1 MAKLSKYIKNNITTT
16 EPGFMLDARVGELIG
31 QGGNIPTIT
40 ANSLAFFDN
49 FPNSGFYQN
58 IGALGGTYSAMFSA
72 PFLKQRVDTIDKVY
86 TRSIDVSIGPGA
98 IIPEFRLYGTSQL
111 SIPVPEAEEIKLI
124 LGHQTYTVNVS
135 TAENFKISA
144 DVTGCSV
151 VFPSLGSVSRSIT
164 FIIPTIS
171 LPITFNGVLIPAGN
185 TVFAIYTLGVWAID
199 STVVN
204 IPVIPNYSDISVQ
217 HKVNEDITLIEFSGG
232 KLLTTS
238 PTILGFLK
246 DDKVLLSKQ
255 NNLNEIGVYQITI
268 KTISYA
274 LLQPIS
280 LGINLNIIRVMGF
293 GSYQNQF
300 DGFDTSTISF
310 LRLVDKADYSGQNV
324 YENVGGVESTTKADV
339 ELSKRAGYSSY
350 AGYSNSAGADED
362 GNNIPATYATKEAL
376 DSSIR
381 PDTMLV
387 YEKATFI
394 SNDFG
399 DMPKSTFE
407 LSKLPISIAGII
419 GLYTYQRMQ
428 WDYAS
433 PQLLNG
439 KVLTINNDSMRD
451 GATNDLYV
459 KYFTQI
465 PNLALSAKENIGV
478 AAGLISEL
486 KDGVGTTGD
495 TLQKLYNL
503 ILGATEQQVVPNIAA
518 RDAFNIPRLPYSLF
532 VADDGDGKWA
542 VYQAITTGMAASFV
556 KISDPDLLNAVMS
569 SAQIKLAYESNPDT
583 NALTNALLTKLN
595 SLTALTSDQ
604 LKILNTIPLV
614 CSDETTDITAS
625 TTVRK
630 NRYVF
635 QTAQSFTNII
645 GELIVPAVG
654 GTFTVIVKKN
664 GVSIFS
670 TNLTFNGGA
679 NTTRTAT
686 TPAVLT
692 SNPISFAIGDN
703 VEVFVTGI
711 GSITAGQGLTIYLM

>member
-324 YENVGGVESTTKADV
+324 YENVGGVESTAKADV

-465 PNLALSAKENIGV
+465 PNIALSGKVDKVEGKGLSTNDFTTALLNKLNSQTEIGEYV
-478 AAGLISEL
+478 LSGIGE
-486 KDGVGTTGD
+486 
-495 TLQKLYNL
+495 
-503 ILGATEQQVVPNIAA
+503 
-518 RDAFNIPRLPYSLF
+518 
-532 VADDGDGKWA
+532 
-542 VYQAITTGMAASFV
+542 AITTGRKVSETVRIIHNITPANIYLETTLAPTTFDIIIDIQKNGTSIF
-556 KISDPDLLNAVMS
+556 N
-569 SAQIKLAYESNPDT
+569 IKP
-583 NALTNALLTKLN
+583 
-595 SLTALTSDQ
+595 
-604 LKILNTIPLV
+604 KILVGTLV
-614 CSDETTDITAS
+614 IAGTHTLVTNPTVFNVGDIR
-625 TTVRK
+625 TV
-630 NRYVF
+630 
-635 QTAQSFTNII
+635 
-645 GELIVPAVG
+645 IVNQVG
-654 GTFTVIVKKN
+654 GT
-664 GVSIFS
+664 
-670 TNLTFNGGA
+670 
-679 NTTRTAT
+679 
-686 TPAVLT
+686 
-692 SNPISFAIGDN
+692 
-703 VEVFVTGI
+703 ETGKDLLLSLI
-711 GSITAGQGLTIYLM
+711 LNKL